1 MISKH
6 KSHFYIENIKNDSY
20 DGVKNSFIK
29 DVIIIIL
36 KLKSIKV
43 VNDDVAVWPCV
54 LVSTAESEW
63 RC

>member
-43 VNDDVAVWPCV
+43 VNDDNKLLIWN
-54 LVSTAESEW
+54 LTTEI
-63 RC
+63 